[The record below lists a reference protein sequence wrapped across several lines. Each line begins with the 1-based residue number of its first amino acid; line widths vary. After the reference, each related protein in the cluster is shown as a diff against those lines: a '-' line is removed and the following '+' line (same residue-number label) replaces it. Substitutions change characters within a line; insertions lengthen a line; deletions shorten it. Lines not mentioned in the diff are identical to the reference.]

1 MEKLFNPA
9 IVLLIILCTSC
20 AFNQN
25 AKAELVNSTT
35 SDITMRWLNCNR
47 VDISSSKLR
56 NKIIFIV
63 KIKTGK
69 IGYRNLIFKR
79 LKRKQKLIAEIYY

>member
-56 NKIIFIV
+56 NK
-63 KIKTGK
+63 
-69 IGYRNLIFKR
+69 NLIFKR